1 MDNSNVFAAQPGCVF
16 EALKSF
22 FSLSQNALFIANQ
35 QKREFLYFNQH
46 FELLFTD
53 QISGTTTISFDQLF
67 ELAYVDD
74 RHLLEKL
81 LTSSDPIIFN
91 PEGENIRFVSKQNTN
106 KVYNV
111 RCGKLITENNI
122 ECISGIMTDMSDIL
136 WFEHQQKKN
145 DKTFRELSFITS
157 HELRHEYAKIQ
168 SIVQM
173 LDNPEINLKERNEMI
188 SAARKSIQV
197 INSTIF
203 KINHKLSFNQTD
215 GYFNFYKRNQQYKKV
230 ILIDDDAFT
239 NIINKRIIEMV
250 DSSMEVLVFDTISSA
265 EAYLQINDNSG
276 DFLILLDV
284 NFPFSSG
291 WEFLLNYQRYSVN
304 SKVIVLSSSID
315 TYDRDKAR
323 EFPMVVDYITKPL
336 SLEMVKE
343 ILNTYK

>member
-1 MDNSNVFAAQPGCVF
+1 MDNQFPFSAQPGCVF
-16 EALKSF
+16 EALQSF
-22 FSLSQNALFIANQ
+22 FSLSKHALFIANQ
-35 QKREFLYFNQH
+35 QKREFLYFNHH
-46 FELLFTD
+46 FELLFRDCLST
-53 QISGTTTISFDQLF
+53 ITTISFEQLF
-67 ELAYVDD
+67 ELAYMDD

-111 RCGKLITENNI
+111 RCGKLITENSI

-173 LDNPEINLKERNEMI
+173 LDNPEVNLKERNEMI

-239 NIINKRIIEMV
+239 NIINKRIIQMV
-250 DSSMEVLVFDTISSA
+250 DPNMEVLVFDTISTA

-291 WEFLLNYQRYSVN
+291 WEFLVNYQRYSVN

>member
-1 MDNSNVFAAQPGCVF
+1 MDNSILLNGQPGCAL

-22 FSLSQNALFIANQ
+22 FSISQNALFIANQ
-35 QKREFLYFNQH
+35 QKREFLFYNSH
-46 FELLFTD
+46 FELLFSD
-53 QISGTTTISFDQLF
+53 QLSGVNAISFEQLF
-67 ELAYVDD
+67 QLAYEDD

-91 PEGENIRFVSKQNTN
+91 PEGENIRFVSKQHAN

-111 RCGKLITENNI
+111 RCGKLIMENNV

-136 WFEHQQKKN
+136 WFEHQQKKS

-250 DSSMEVLVFDTISSA
+250 DPNMEVLVFDTISTA
-265 EAYLQINDNSG
+265 EAFLQINDNSG

-291 WEFLLNYQRYSVN
+291 WDFLLNYQRYSVS

-336 SLEMVKE
+336 SLEMVRE

>member
-1 MDNSNVFAAQPGCVF
+1 MDKNLLFPGQPTCAL

-22 FSLSQNALFIANQ
+22 FSLSQHALFLANQ
-35 QKREFLYFNQH
+35 ENREFFFYNSH
-46 FELLFTD
+46 FELLFSD
-53 QISGTTTISFDQLF
+53 YESEEQAIPFDLLYEMAF
-67 ELAYVDD
+67 EDD

-81 LTSSDPIIFN
+81 LTSTDPILFN
-91 PEGENIRFVSKQNTN
+91 PEGENIRFTTKQQTS

-111 RCGKLITENNI
+111 RCGKMILDQNVQCVT
-122 ECISGIMTDMSDIL
+122 GIMTDMSDIL

-173 LDNPEINLKERNEMI
+173 LDNPQINLKERNDMI
-188 SAARKSIQV
+188 GAARKSIQV

-239 NIINKRIIEMV
+239 NIINKRIIQMA
-250 DSSMEVLVFDTISSA
+250 DPNMEVMVFDTISSA
-265 EAYLQINDNSG
+265 ENFLQANDHSG
-276 DFLILLDV
+276 DLLILLDV

-291 WEFLLNYQRYSVN
+291 WDFLMHYQHYTIN

-336 SLEMVKE
+336 SLEMVRE

>member
-1 MDNSNVFAAQPGCVF
+1 MDNTNVFAAQPGCVF

-46 FELLFTD
+46 FEFLFTD
-53 QISGTTTISFDQLF
+53 HLSGTTTISFDQLF
-67 ELAYVDD
+67 ELAYVDN

-91 PEGENIRFVSKQNTN
+91 PEGENIRFVSKQNAN

-111 RCGKLITENNI
+111 RCGKLIMENNI

-250 DSSMEVLVFDTISSA
+250 DSNMEVLVFDTISSA

>member
-1 MDNSNVFAAQPGCVF
+1 MDNQIPFSAQPGCVF
-16 EALKSF
+16 EALQSF

-35 QKREFLYFNQH
+35 QKREFLFFNHH
-46 FELLFTD
+46 FELLFRDHLSEITA
-53 QISGTTTISFDQLF
+53 ISFEQLF

-111 RCGKLITENNI
+111 RCGKLITEKSI

-136 WFEHQQKKN
+136 WFEQQQKKN

-173 LDNPEINLKERNEMI
+173 LDNPEVNLKERNEMI

-203 KINHKLSFNQTD
+203 KINHKLSFNQND

-239 NIINKRIIEMV
+239 NIINKRIIQMV
-250 DSSMEVLVFDTISSA
+250 DPNMEILVFDTISTA

-291 WEFLLNYQRYSVN
+291 WEFLMNYQRYSVN

>member
-35 QKREFLYFNQH
+35 QKREFLYFNHH
-46 FELLFTD
+46 FEFLFTD
-53 QISGTTTISFDQLF
+53 HLSGTTTISFDQLF

-91 PEGENIRFVSKQNTN
+91 PEGENIRFVSKQNAN

-111 RCGKLITENNI
+111 RCGKLIMENNI

-250 DSSMEVLVFDTISSA
+250 YSSMEVLVFDTISSA